1 MRDATGN
8 AADFDVIVIG
18 AGPAGENAAD
28 YAVKAGLT
36 AAIVE
41 SELVGGEC
49 SYWACMPSKALL
61 RSGQALDAARRLPG
75 ARQAAAGTLDAAAV
89 LARRDAFTS
98 GWKDGGQVAWLDSAG
113 ITLLRGH
120 GRLTAPRTVQVG
132 AQAYTARAVVL
143 ATGSVPVLPPIDGL
157 AEAEPWGTREATSA
171 RRVPPR
177 LIVIGGGVAGTEM
190 AFAYCSLGSRVTV
203 LARGRLLG
211 NEEPYAGELV
221 AQALRERGVD
231 LRTGTTPA
239 RVDRGPDGVVGVR
252 LADGTVLRAEELLV
266 STGRKPGI
274 DGLGLENLGIAA
286 AALRE
291 VDDTLL
297 VPGTDWL
304 YAVGDVNSR
313 ALLTHQGKYQARAA
327 GAAIAARLTGRPLA
341 AGPWGAH
348 AATAD
353 HGAVPRVVFSDP
365 QVAAVGLTER
375 QAREQGLDIAVVEHD
390 LGSVAG
396 ASLHSD
402 GYAGRATLVIDRDRS
417 VVLGATFVGQDV
429 SELLHAATVAVAG
442 QVPLDRLW
450 HAVPAYPTISEI
462 WLRLLE
468 DYFYPQPL

>member
-1 MRDATGN
+1 MQDPAKT
-8 AADFDVIVIG
+8 AADFDLIVIG

-28 YAVKAGLT
+28 YAARAGLS

-75 ARQAAAGTLDAAAV
+75 AQQALTGSLDAPAV

-98 GWKDGGQVAWLDSAG
+98 GWKDDGQVKWLESAG
-113 ITLLRGH
+113 ITLLRGR
-120 GRLTAPRTVQVG
+120 GRLAGERTVQVG
-132 AQAYTARAVVL
+132 EQAYTARAVVL
-143 ATGSVPVLPPIDGL
+143 ATGSAPALPPIHGL
-157 AEAEPWGTREATSA
+157 ADAEPWGTREATSA
-171 RRVPPR
+171 QQVPTR
-177 LIVIGGGVAGTEM
+177 LIIIGGGVAGTEM
-190 AFAYCSLGSRVTV
+190 AFAYGSLGTQVTV

-211 NEEPYAGELV
+211 SEEPHAGDLV
-221 AQALRERGVD
+221 ARALQARGVD
-231 LRTGTTPA
+231 VREGATPA
-239 RVDRGPDGVVGVR
+239 RVDRGPDGVVSVQ
-252 LADGTVLRAEELLV
+252 LEDGAVLQAEELLV
-266 STGRKPGI
+266 STGRKPNTA
-274 DGLGLENLGIAA
+274 GLGLEELGIQPE
-286 AALRE
+286 ALRE

-327 GAAIAARLTGRPLA
+327 GRAIAARLTGKPLA
-341 AGPWGAH
+341 DDPWGAQ

-365 QVAAVGLTER
+365 QVAAVGLTAK
-375 QAREQGLDIAVVEHD
+375 QARSQGLDIVVIEHD

-396 ASLHSD
+396 ASLHAT
-402 GYAGRATLVIDRDRS
+402 GYSGRATLIVDKARS
-417 VVLGATFVGQDV
+417 VILGATFVGQDV
-429 SELLHAATVAVAG
+429 AELLHAATIAIAG
-442 QVPLDRLW
+442 QVPMERLW

-468 DYFYPQPL
+468 DYFYPQPV